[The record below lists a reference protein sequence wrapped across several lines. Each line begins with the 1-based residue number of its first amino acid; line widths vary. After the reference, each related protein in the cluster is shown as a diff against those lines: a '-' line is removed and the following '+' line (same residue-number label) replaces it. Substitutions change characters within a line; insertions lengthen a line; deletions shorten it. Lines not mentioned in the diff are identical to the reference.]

1 MSKNRRISLGSPKDL
16 KEVHFF
22 EDEELP
28 TVPSDGARVKV
39 CYAGVCLTDNHI
51 PNTRQARALSGIK
64 DTILFP
70 GYEVSGVIE
79 AFGDNANAEKYDL
92 KLGDKVIVWPSDDVS
107 KNHGYTDFVS
117 VSTLYHL
124 VKIPETMDMHVAAIM
139 SAGATWA
146 YSALT
151 HAKPLIE
158 QSLKTNKHCTIL
170 IVGAG
175 GLGLWLLK
183 MARYKFDLEHQDN
196 VQIMVADAKEERLV
210 LAEQNGADCVVHWDD
225 NEFEEYLIMRTKDVA
240 RHGVHIVFDFV
251 TTPRTVARSLK
262 CLSESGSLLVGGISG
277 LDVPIPVK
285 EIAQKKLS
293 IMGMKRGSVEQLKE
307 VVKLVSAGII
317 SPPEYRVFAIKD
329 ASTIMRQLSNSKFQ
343 GRAILEFTDQETAV
357 NSVKSSAKLPG
368 DLLPDAKTSS
378 DFSDREVEMPI
389 AGGMQE
395 KVV

>member
-79 AFGDNANAEKYDL
+79 AFGDNANAEEYDL

-124 VKIPETMDMHVAAIM
+124 
-139 SAGATWA
+139 
-146 YSALT
+146 
-151 HAKPLIE
+151 AKPLIE